1 MPSFVVLPRPMEM
14 EMVMVLFPTMT
25 PVIARHRVRV
35 FRSVF
40 AARCTVLGVR
50 VRVLGDARRLI
61 LGNARGLMVM
71 ILSMM
76 RRGGRR
82 IIGR

>member
-1 MPSFVVLPRPMEM
+1 MAML
-14 EMVMVLFPTMT
+14 LFPTMA

-40 AARCTVLGVR
+40 AARCTVLR